1 VVYQGS
7 ISVNPRGFGFLTL
20 EDGRAAFVTPP
31 DLNRFLD
38 GDIAE
43 AQLQEGQG
51 GRWQASHLQLLQRK
65 RSELF
70 GTVTRRRNQ
79 PFLKVDRTVSNTD
92 WPLEQAEDLQ
102 EGEAWIARLEGD
114 RLIALRPVED
124 PALERCLVRHGI
136 RPQFSEDLLT
146 EASQAKW
153 TLTSERRDLR
163 HIPTV
168 TIDAPSTTDIDD
180 ALSALPAEADGA
192 IRVLVSIADVD
203 ALVAHGS
210 PLDREAEL
218 RATSVYLAG
227 HVVPMFPEALSGGAA
242 SLLPGCDRP
251 TLTAELRIGPE
262 GEITSVDVYPSVIC
276 SHARLSYESVSQF
289 LLTMDPGDIPLEVT
303 PTLRRLRTA
312 AARLGAQ
319 RAARG
324 GVEMAREEA
333 YISFDPATRQ
343 PTDLEPL
350 DYTMSHCMVERL
362 MVAANEAMARWLVE
376 RGLPG
381 MFRVH
386 DQPDSEQV
394 EMLNHSARNFGIDA
408 ALGPQLS
415 PRGLAAFEAQY
426 LDTPVAPAL
435 RTVLGRI
442 LGPARYTPVPGLHF
456 GLAAP
461 LYLHFTSPIRRYADL
476 AVHRI
481 VKRYLGGDRSQASDS
496 PSLQALAHHLNEA
509 AWRASKAENERY
521 RMLTAQI
528 FAQRIGQRFL
538 ANVIMIKPFGLVLQ
552 MTGTGST
559 GTIASDLLPDG
570 PYEYQPDVQAWVSE
584 HQSFAVGDSLEV
596 EIISVNEELGRI
608 DLALAED

>member
-1 VVYQGS
+1 M
-7 ISVNPRGFGFLTL
+7 TL
-20 EDGRAAFVTPP
+20 EDGRAAFITPP

-38 GDIAE
+38 GDLAE

-51 GRWQASHLQLLQRK
+51 GRWQASHLQLVQRK

-79 PFLKVDRTVSNTD
+79 PFLKVDRSVSNTD
-92 WPLEQAEDLQ
+92 WPLDEADDLE
-102 EGEAWIARLEGD
+102 EGEAWIATLEGD
-114 RLIALRPVED
+114 RLIPLRPVED
-124 PALERCLVRHGI
+124 PGLERCLVRHGI
-136 RPQFSEDLLT
+136 RPHFSKRLLA
-146 EASQAKW
+146 EASEATW
-153 TLTSERRDLR
+153 TLTPERRDLR
-163 HIPTV
+163 QIPTV

-180 ALSALPAEADGA
+180 ALAALPAEPDGA

-203 ALVAHGS
+203 ALVAEGS
-210 PLDREAEL
+210 ALDREAEL
-218 RATSVYLAG
+218 RATSIYLAG
-227 HVVPMFPEALSGGAA
+227 HVVPMFPEQLSGGAA
-242 SLLPGCDRP
+242 SLLPGCERP

-262 GEITSVDVYPSVIC
+262 GEVTSVDVYPSVIC

-289 LLTMDPGDIPLEVT
+289 LLTMDPADIPLEVT

-343 PTDLEPL
+343 PASLEARS
-350 DYTMSHCMVERL
+350 YTMSHRMVERL
-362 MVAANEAMARWLVE
+362 MVAANEAIARWLVE

-394 EMLNHSARNFGIDA
+394 EMLSASARNFGIEA
-408 ALGPQLS
+408 ALGRQLS
-415 PRGLAAFEAQY
+415 PRGLAAFESQY
-426 LDTPVAPAL
+426 RDTPVAPAL
-435 RTVLGRI
+435 QTVLARI
-442 LGPARYTPVPGLHF
+442 LGPARYTPQAGLHF

-481 VKRYLGGDRSQASDS
+481 VKRYLSGDRSQTGDS
-496 PSLQALAHHLNEA
+496 PSLLALANHLNEA

-521 RMLTAQI
+521 RMLAAQI
-528 FAQRIGQRFL
+528 FAQRIGHRYQ
-538 ANVIMIKPFGLVLQ
+538 ANVIMVKPFGLVMQL
-552 MTGTGST
+552 TGTGST
-559 GTIASDLLPDG
+559 GTVASDLLPDG
-570 PYEYQPDVQAWVSE
+570 PYDYQPEIQAWVSE

-596 EIISVNEELGRI
+596 EIMSVNEELGRI
-608 DLALAED
+608 DLALAEE